1 MRVGACF
8 LRTACSLLSTHG
20 ARLERHRLA
29 RVIRRVRSAREQR
42 RRCVAKGGTRLSREA
57 CLDFSVA
64 LGVTDRGR
72 TAPRCRSRNIVHSST
87 KVPRWAVSGALRSG
101 MSPTFHRTARDCSG
115 TDWLGMAFV
124 QQFHD
129 DDGAVGFCEGV
140 RGFPAK
146 SASAVSPN

>member
-1 MRVGACF
+1 MRVGAGF

-29 RVIRRVRSAREQR
+29 RVIRRVRSARQQR

-72 TAPRCRSRNIVHSST
+72 TAPRFRSPNIVHSST
-87 KVPRWAVSGALRSG
+87 KVPRWASAW
-101 MSPTFHRTARDCSG
+101 SPL
-115 TDWLGMAFV
+115 LGHVPNF
-124 QQFHD
+124 
-129 DDGAVGFCEGV
+129 
-140 RGFPAK
+140 
-146 SASAVSPN
+146 SPYRA